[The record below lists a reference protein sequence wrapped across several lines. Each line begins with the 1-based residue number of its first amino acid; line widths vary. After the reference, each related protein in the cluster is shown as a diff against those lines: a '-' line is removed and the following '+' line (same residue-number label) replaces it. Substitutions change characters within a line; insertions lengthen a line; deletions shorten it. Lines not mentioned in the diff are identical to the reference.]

1 MYRLAMAIRP
11 EALPTD
17 AAALT
22 EMVLALDA
30 ENEKLRVA
38 MQTLKGMI
46 FGKRSE
52 RLAVIA
58 AEQLALELDDVETG
72 VTPPAPANDDA
83 PAAKPPGKPPR
94 RKAKRNIGALPK
106 HLPRCEQVIEP
117 DATACP
123 CCQGQLHKI
132 GEDVSE
138 VLDVIPAILRV
149 LRTIRPKYACRG
161 CTDGV
166 VQAKVLPRLIE
177 GGMASTALV
186 THVVVSKFA
195 WYLPLYRQVQILV
208 GQGIHLDRATLA
220 GWVKRAAWWLKS
232 LYELQLK
239 TIQAS
244 PRLFCD
250 ETPMP
255 VLDPG
260 RHRTRTCQF
269 WAHAMDDRPW
279 GGPSPPAVAYVF
291 ADGRGADKI
300 ADQLAG
306 FSGILQ
312 VDGYAAYKAL
322 ARDHDGAIQL
332 AFCLAHA
339 RRKFVEVYKTMQ
351 SPFAH
356 EVIERLQAVYVIEA
370 EIRGLSAD
378 QRLAVRRTRT
388 APLMEALKAR
398 LTAMAGQLFSQS
410 TLTGAINYALNH
422 WDGLTLF
429 LSDGRVEVDSNT
441 VERSMRPIALGRR
454 NSLFS
459 GSEGG
464 AESWAILASLV
475 NTAKL
480 HELDPQAYLA
490 DVLERIVSGQT
501 KSHQLHELLAWNWK
515 AARERTAKVAA

>member
-1 MYRLAMAIRP
+1 MYRLIMAIRP
-11 EALPTD
+11 DALPTD
-17 AAALT
+17 PAALT
-22 EMVLALDA
+22 EMVLALDV

-38 MQTLKGMI
+38 MQTLKEMI

-52 RLAVIA
+52 RLATLV
-58 AEQLALELDDVETG
+58 AEQLALELDDLETG
-72 VTPPAPANDDA
+72 ATPPAAANDDA
-83 PAAKPPGKPPR
+83 AAAKPSDKP
-94 RKAKRNIGALPK
+94 RKKARRNIGALPK
-106 HLPRCEQVIEP
+106 HLPRCEQVLEP
-117 DATACP
+117 EATACP

-138 VLDVIPAILRV
+138 VLDIIPAILRV

-177 GGMASTALV
+177 SGMVSTALV
-186 THVVVSKFA
+186 SHVVVSKFA
-195 WYLPLYRQVQILV
+195 WYLPLYRQVQILA
-208 GQGIHLDRATLA
+208 GQGVHLDRSTLA

-232 LYELQLK
+232 LYELQLR

-244 PRLFCD
+244 PRVFCD

-260 RHRTRTCQF
+260 RHRPRICQF

-279 GGPSPPAVAYVF
+279 GGPAPPAVAYVF
-291 ADGRGADKI
+291 ADGRGTKEI
-300 ADQLAG
+300 AAQLTG

-322 ARDHDGAIQL
+322 ARDHGGAIQL

-339 RRKFVEVYKTMQ
+339 RRKFVEVFKTTQ
-351 SPFAH
+351 SPFAR
-356 EVIERLQAVYVIEA
+356 EVIERLQAVYAIEA
-370 EIRGLSAD
+370 EIRGNSAE
-378 QRLAVRRTRT
+378 QRLASRRTRS
-388 APLMEALKAR
+388 AALMAALKAR
-398 LTAMAGQLFSQS
+398 LTEMVGQLFSQS
-410 TLTGAINYALNH
+410 KLAEAINYALNH

-429 LSDGRVEVDSNT
+429 LRDGRVEVDSNT
-441 VERSMRPIALGRR
+441 VERSMRPIAMGRR

-480 HELDPQAYLA
+480 HELDPQAYLT
-490 DVLERIVSGQT
+490 DVLERIVSGRT
-501 KSHQLHELLAWNWK
+501 KSHQLYELLAWNWK
-515 AARERTAKVAA
+515 AARQRTAQAVA

>member
-1 MYRLAMAIRP
+1 VRWIHAPWTRLTRCARRRGGRAGRDCGP
-11 EALPTD
+11 DPGLLVFRQLER
-17 AAALT
+17 
-22 EMVLALDA
+22 VVQQ
-30 ENEKLRVA
+30 LRVVV
-38 MQTLKGMI
+38 
-46 FGKRSE
+46 
-52 RLAVIA
+52 RLLG
-58 AEQLALELDDVETG
+58 EQLALELDDLETG

-83 PAAKPPGKPPR
+83 AATKPAGKP
-94 RKAKRNIGALPK
+94 RKKARRNIGALPK
-106 HLPRCEQVIEP
+106 HLPRCEQVLEP

-123 CCQGQLHKI
+123 CCDGRLHKI

-177 GGMASTALV
+177 SGMASTALV

-195 WYLPLYRQVQILV
+195 WYLPLYRQVQILA
-208 GQGIHLDRATLA
+208 GQGLHLDRATLA

-232 LYELQLK
+232 LYELQLRM
-239 TIQAS
+239 IQAS

-260 RHRTRTCQF
+260 RHRTRICQF

-291 ADGRGADKI
+291 ANGRGTEEI
-300 ADQLAG
+300 AGQLTG

-322 ARDHDGAIQL
+322 ARDHGGAIQL

-351 SPFAH
+351 SPFAR
-356 EVIERLQAVYVIEA
+356 EVIERLQAVYAIEA
-370 EIRGLSAD
+370 EIRGSSAE
-378 QRLAVRRTRT
+378 QRLAAETTEGPILILAGAGTGKTRAIT
-388 APLMEALKAR
+388 FRMANLIARGTPAESILAVTFTNKAAEEMQNAHAARPAFVVDLDEFLEAALKP
-398 LTAMAGQLFSQS
+398 
-410 TLTGAINYALNH
+410 
-422 WDGLTLF
+422 
-429 LSDGRVEVDSNT
+429 GRHHAPFGMPD
-441 VERSMRPIALGRR
+441 
-454 NSLFS
+454 
-459 GSEGG
+459 G
-464 AESWAILASLV
+464 AEAIPQPRVSIDGPA
-475 NTAKL
+475 L
-480 HELDPQAYLA
+480 HEFA
-490 DVLERIVSGQT
+490 DGDFVGGDVGHCSSLSVITRAD
-501 KSHQLHELLAWNWK
+501 ELLVGSAS
-515 AARERTAKVAA
+515 RSTFLI